1 MKGFRHIL
9 LASAAIL
16 AAAACTKTVPEG
28 PQVADMQISI
38 CASEGLTKS
47 SLKNGTFN
55 PTGTK
60 SLLDQESFQ
69 KEGNRIMVYDIYT
82 PTGSGTSQQY
92 IKAVAGPDVPSDSPL
107 HQPGHTWPFAS
118 YQDFTQ
124 GITTPVSYNWTP
136 DGEHKFFGWLAK
148 DANMP
153 SDPNPSNSL
162 PYNTPDGFFGG
173 TLNLNASYRYEIPAP
188 KNGLHHTTPQFDF
201 LYSDIVVRDLDAA
214 PDFSPVQLTF
224 NHLFTAFS
232 IGASNNTDSDIT
244 ITAFELV
251 NLYNSATAEIDFS
264 GNEVSVTY
272 EEYAQVYSYNASTNT
287 PTGSQVSHDGQ
298 RLYRS
303 LAASYTLPGGQQAMS
318 EGRNSLG
325 CIFTGDDVREY
336 NLMYPQ
342 TVSQI
347 HSDNIPTENEG
358 NIVYPS
364 DWMMYIRYTAD
375 GHEFE
380 KRLNFPALPWEAGK
394 KYHFEVTFADK
405 MVDLKVMVNP
415 WEYEDQEIDYSNAG
429 VAVTDNHTLTWNVN
443 TYNAGSDPSLRYA
456 YIKNGMPVEGTFQL
470 EAPMGGT
477 WLATLTGDIDAFD
490 IYPSSGV
497 IDGSAAMIKVAPK
510 PEALGLQRD
519 FKVKVKFAVRR
530 PDGRTISADSILQ
543 PEGTE
548 YTIILSAN

>member
-1 MKGFRHIL
+1 MKGYYRNILIRSAVL
-9 LASAAIL
+9 LAAVG
-16 AAAACTKTVPEG
+16 CTKTPEVIN
-28 PQVADMQISI
+28 PLADSTI
-38 CASEGLTKS
+38 CLSATEAGTTKAM
-47 SLKNGTFN
+47 
-55 PTGTK
+55 
-60 SLLDQESFQ
+60 LDQTTFQ
-69 KEGNRIMVYDIYT
+69 TDGNRIMVYDIYT
-82 PTGSGTSQQY
+82 PAGSTTSEQY
-92 IKAVAGPDVPSDSPL
+92 IKAVAGPDVPSNSPF
-107 HQPGHTWPFAS
+107 HEDGKTWPFAD
-118 YQDFTQ
+118 YRDFTQ
-124 GITTPVSYNWTP
+124 GITTPESYNWTS
-136 DGEHKFFGWLAK
+136 DGVHKFFGWLVK
-148 DANMP
+148 DANM
-153 SDPNPSNSL
+153 SADLNPNNSM

-173 TLNLNASYRYEIPAP
+173 TLNLNSNYRYEIPAP
-188 KNGLHHTTPQFDF
+188 KVGLHYDTPQFDF
-201 LYSDIVVRDLDAA
+201 LYSDIVVRNLNSN
-214 PDFSPVQLTF
+214 PDYSPVQLTF

-232 IGASNNTDSDIT
+232 IGAANNTDSDIV

-251 NLYNSATAEIDFS
+251 NLYNSAAAKIDFS

-272 EEYAQVYSYNASTNT
+272 EEYAQAYSYDASTNT
-287 PTGSQVSHDGQ
+287 PTGTQVSHDGQ

-303 LAASYTLPGGQQAMS
+303 LATPYTLSGGQQAMS
-318 EGRNSLG
+318 EGTNAVG
-325 CIFTGDDVREY
+325 CIFTGGAREY

-342 TVSQI
+342 AVSQI
-347 HSDNIPTENEG
+347 HSENTLTENEG

-364 DWMMYIRYTAD
+364 DWMMYIKYTAD

-380 KRLNFPALPWEAGK
+380 KRLNFPAIPWEAGK

-415 WEYEDQEIDYSNAG
+415 WEYEEQEIDYSNAG
-429 VAVTDNHTLTWNVN
+429 VAVTDNHTLTWKPD

-490 IYPSSGV
+490 IYPSNGV
-497 IDGSAAMIKVAPK
+497 IDGSAATIKVAPK

-530 PDGRTISADSILQ
+530 PDGRTISADSVLQ
-543 PEGTE
+543 PAGSE